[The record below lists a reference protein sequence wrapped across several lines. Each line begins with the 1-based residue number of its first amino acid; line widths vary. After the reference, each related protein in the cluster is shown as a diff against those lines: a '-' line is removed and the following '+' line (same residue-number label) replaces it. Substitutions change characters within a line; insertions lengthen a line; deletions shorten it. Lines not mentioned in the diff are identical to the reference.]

1 MAHSKR
7 LAKDIQ
13 TMVSDEL
20 LLLDIHYWYDE
31 ANMKIG
37 ECLLFGPEN
46 TPYAFC
52 PLIFSIKM
60 PSDYPFSS
68 PDVRIVTSDGATRFH
83 PNLYVN
89 GKVCLSILG
98 TYSGPKWASI
108 MNIGT
113 IFKSIYS
120 LLNDNPITN
129 EPGWEKYTLADEKAQ
144 NYVEWVEFNILKHT
158 IHQYHKFTLKNID
171 VWNNFND
178 TFNSDNWKE
187 KWLKIGEKINRLSV
201 KGGKIYT
208 VVPYG
213 MSGKTNWDQL
223 LIDYENVNK
232 NLRSPFGVLNFG
244 TCR

>member
-20 LLLDIHYWYDE
+20 LSLDIHYWYDE
-31 ANMKIG
+31 SDMQKG

-60 PSDYPFSS
+60 PPDYPFSS
-68 PDVRIVTSDGATRFH
+68 PDVRIVTSDGITRFH

-113 IFKSIYS
+113 IFKSVYS

-144 NYVEWVEFNILKHT
+144 NYVDWVEFNILKHT
-158 IHQYHKFTLKNID
+158 VHQYQKYLCKKMD
-171 VWNNFND
+171 GWNNFND
-178 TFNSDNWKE
+178 IFDSDNWKE
-187 KWLKIGEKINRLSV
+187 KWLKIGEKINRLSA
-201 KGGKIYT
+201 KGEKTYT

-213 MSGKTNWDQL
+213 MSGKTNWEQL
-223 LIDYENVNK
+223 LTDYNQFVPTK
-232 NLRSPFGVLNFG
+232 
-244 TCR
+244 